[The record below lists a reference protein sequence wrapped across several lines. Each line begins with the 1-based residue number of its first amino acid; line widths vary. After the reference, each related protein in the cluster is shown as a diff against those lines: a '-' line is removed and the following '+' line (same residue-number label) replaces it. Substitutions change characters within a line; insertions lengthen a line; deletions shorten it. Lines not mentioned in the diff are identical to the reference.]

1 MRNQIEARAFSQAVV
16 LTVHDVAVYLRLSEA
31 KVYRMAREGSVPA
44 FRLGKSWRFR
54 KDLIDDWML
63 REIGIKF
70 RPAIPV
76 AEG

>member
-76 AEG
+76 AED

>member
-1 MRNQIEARAFSQAVV
+1 MRNQIEARAFSQAGV